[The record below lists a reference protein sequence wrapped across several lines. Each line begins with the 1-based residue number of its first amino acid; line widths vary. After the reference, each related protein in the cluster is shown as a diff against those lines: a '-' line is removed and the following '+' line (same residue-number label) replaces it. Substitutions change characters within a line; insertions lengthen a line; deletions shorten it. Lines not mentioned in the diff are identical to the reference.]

1 MIEEIQLPHTGDHDY
16 DSLIQKDSSSRCI
29 PMLPCKS
36 CLSISSLIQTLNGH
50 IQAQQ
55 TEIERLKHELENV
68 TKKHFT
74 IDDICNNN
82 KLVTVYTGL
91 QNVEVFDWLYERIKD
106 KAKRLM
112 YRTTTKSKIRRRN
125 SRKRKLPPRDE
136 FFFDI
141 GSTTTWFNRVGPCIS
156 I

>member
-1 MIEEIQLPHTGDHDY
+1 MKGYDKPLQDTRKRKEPSNREICPPPLKRSRNVTRDGSDIIPVPEEFQVPHTGDHDY
-16 DSLIQKDSSSRCI
+16 DSLIQKESSSRCI

-36 CLSISSLIQTLNGH
+36 CSSKSSLIQTLNGH

-91 QNVEVFDWLYERIKD
+91 QIHYYK
-106 KAKRLM
+106 KQ
-112 YRTTTKSKIRRRN
+112 RN
-125 SRKRKLPPRDE
+125 S
-136 FFFDI
+136 
-141 GSTTTWFNRVGPCIS
+141 
-156 I
+156 